1 MPHTKLEEQE
11 DNSTVRSRYRT
22 MLSAF
27 KPLSHKALNKALIL
41 GALLFTIFQ
50 VTWSFRTHRL
60 ALEPDSDDD
69 FYLADAIQRVD
80 VLDQHGPIP
89 FVQGFCSHPPHSPFA
104 TGVCLLG
111 LMFGIQGL
119 AGPYLVSGILVFI
132 LLAEANRLASD
143 LSTIA

>member
-1 MPHTKLEEQE
+1 
-11 DNSTVRSRYRT
+11 

-27 KPLSHKALNKALIL
+27 KQLSHKALIL
-41 GALLFTIFQ
+41 AALLFTIFQ
-50 VTWSFRTHRL
+50 VTWSFRAHRL

-69 FYLADAIQRVD
+69 FYLGDAIQRID

-89 FVQGFCSHPPHSPFA
+89 FVQGLFSSPPHSPFA

-111 LMFGIQGL
+111 LMFGIHGL

-132 LLAEANRLASD
+132 LLAEANRLAND
-143 LSTIA
+143 LSTVARVVLLAG